1 MVMMWPVEFWLRYPI
16 IAAREVD
23 LPVPVAPTKMMM
35 PRLVIASVLMTG
47 GRLSSSIVGILVS
60 IRRST
65 MPTWLRW

>member
-1 MVMMWPVEFWLRYPI
+1 
-16 IAAREVD
+16 

-47 GRLSSSIVGILVS
+47 GRFSSSTVGILVS